1 LVGLD
6 AGEQLL
12 FWAAAHWSNRDLSG
26 QGAAGLKRRDLLV
39 AGAAFGGAGALTALR
54 GPASAQDG
62 PADDPASLAA
72 HGHRYVI
79 TLKGPVLSVDCL
91 TSASQRPAAVTAHDT
106 PLVALGAGKRPVPW
120 TVVSWTEANAATRV
134 ITLEAAGQPLQ
145 AVVSFELDALTGFLV
160 RRTVLRHTGGPRE
173 VDIQATLALL
183 MSVHEPIEEIVYL
196 TGEWLQEADI
206 VRADP
211 VQGAITLESRSGKT
225 GFEFQPYVALR
236 TRTATYLCQ
245 ILWSGNWMLH
255 VGPGRAGATL
265 SGGFNNWEFRHRL
278 STGDSL
284 DLPTVLFGRFDGPL
298 GNATRRLHDYRRAH
312 RPDPERAIP
321 VQFNSWYPFLG
332 EPRAEALV
340 PLVPIVK
347 RLGCEAFVVDA
358 GWYRDENGESDADW
372 DYRTGDWRVSRQRF
386 PNGLREISR
395 HCREAGLG
403 FGLWFEPEVAGPT
416 SSVRHNHP
424 EWMHYID
431 GKPPPANE
439 RAVINLGVPDAW
451 QHVFERISRLLRV
464 IGVDWMKW
472 DFNSDLGAGGWAPSL
487 PETLTGQ
494 APLVAHYDGLYR
506 MQDAIRAAFPD
517 LILEMCAG
525 GGGRMDGGILS
536 HAHVNWMSDQP
547 GALRKLAIHFGSQ
560 LAHPAV
566 VCNDWLI
573 DWPGKSEAPDQPPAL
588 VDPRGDLAFRLRVA
602 MLGTFGISAPVHR
615 WTEEDLATAAAHVVS
630 YKAGIRSIIHH
641 GDRYAL
647 TLPPPPDGK
656 GDWAALWY
664 VAKDGLQGVLFAF
677 RLAGP
682 QSRRSFALP
691 GLRKA
696 RRYRLSF
703 HGGAERIVTGRE
715 LAAGL
720 NIVLDETFR
729 SALCLVEAVRA

>member
-1 LVGLD
+1 M
-6 AGEQLL
+6 
-12 FWAAAHWSNRDLSG
+12 
-26 QGAAGLKRRDLLV
+26 KRRDLLV
-39 AGAAFGGAGALTALR
+39 AGAAFGGAEAMTAFRGSALAQGT
-54 GPASAQDG
+54 SAE
-62 PADDPASLAA
+62 DPAILVAP
-72 HGHRYVI
+72 GHRYEI
-79 TLKGPVLSVDCL
+79 SLKGPVLAVDCF
-91 TSASQRPAAVTAHDT
+91 TPASAPNAPYELAAREGASMVS
-106 PLVALGAGKRPVPW
+106 LGPTKRPI
-120 TVVSWTEANAATRV
+120 SWAVASWAEANAATRM
-134 ITLEAAGQPLQ
+134 ITLKAVGQPLQ
-145 AVVSFELDALTGFLV
+145 AVVSFELDALTGFLT

-173 VDIQATLALL
+173 IDIQSTFAFLV
-183 MSVHEPIEEIVYL
+183 SIYEPIEQIIYL

-211 VQGAITLESRSGKT
+211 AQGAITLESRTGKT
-225 GFEFQPYVALR
+225 GFEFQPYVALK
-236 TRTATYLCQ
+236 TRSAHYVCQ

-255 VGPGRAGATL
+255 VAPDSEGATL
-265 SGGFNNWEFRHRL
+265 SGGFNNWQFRHRL
-278 STGDSL
+278 TAGRSL

-298 GNATRRLHDYRRAH
+298 GNATRRLHDYRRAR

-332 EPRAEALV
+332 EPSAEALV

-347 RLGCEAFVVDA
+347 QLGCETFVVDA
-358 GWYRDENGESDADW
+358 GWYRDENGESDAEW

-386 PNGLREISR
+386 PNGLREISA

-424 EWMHYID
+424 EWMHHID

-439 RAVINLGVPDAW
+439 RAVINLGVPAAW

-472 DFNSDLGAGGWAPSL
+472 DFNSDLDAGGWAPSL

-506 MQDAIRAAFPD
+506 LQDAICAAFPD

-525 GGGRMDGGILS
+525 GGGRLDGGILS
-536 HAHVNWMSDQP
+536 HAHVNWMSDQA
-547 GALRKLAIHFGSQ
+547 GALRKLAIHFGTQ
-560 LAHPAV
+560 LAHPAI

-573 DWPGKSEAPDQPPAL
+573 DWPGGSEKPDQPPPL

-602 MLGTFGISAPVHR
+602 MLGAFGISAPIHR
-615 WTEEDLATAAAHVVS
+615 WPEADLATAAAHVAIYRES
-630 YKAGIRSIIHH
+630 IRAIIHH

-647 TLPPPPDGK
+647 TAPPPSNGN
-656 GDWAALWY
+656 GDWAAIWY

-682 QSRRSFALP
+682 HASHVFRLR
-691 GLRKA
+691 GLHRDQ
-696 RRYRLSF
+696 RYRLSF
-703 HGGAERIVTGRE
+703 QGDAQSTASGAE
-715 LAAGL
+715 LDAGL
-720 NIVLDETFR
+720 TIVLDQTFR
-729 SALCLVEAVRA
+729 SALCLVEVRNG